1 MPNYTVTLTDSEDK
15 GLSYAAYSQQDWID
29 NAIKTRCRIAIN
41 EIIAKNMAHCNAN
54 GITIATGE
62 DAQITQAFTLGVVK
76 TLKEVT
82 DEMNKKMGIE

>member
-1 MPNYTVTLTDSEDK
+1 MPDYTVTLTDSEDK